1 MTSLQ
6 LEQNT
11 PDGRIIYT
19 TLKVAHE
26 LAGYI
31 YSDLEHAHSFR
42 TAYKQIKKTAG
53 YSNKV

>member
-19 TLKVAHE
+19 ILKVAHE
-26 LAGYI
+26 MAGYI
-31 YSDLEHAHSFR
+31 HSDLEHAHSFR
-42 TAYKQIKKTAG
+42 TAYKA
-53 YSNKV
+53 N